1 MTERRNRQG
10 FATRAIHAGQAPDP
24 ATGAIMTPIY
34 ASSTYVQGSPGVH
47 RGYDYS
53 RTANPT
59 RRAFEDCMADLESGS
74 RGYAFASG
82 MAAAGTVLEMLDAGD
97 HVVAMDDLYGGS
109 YRLFERVRRRSAGLD
124 FSFVDLSQEGA
135 LEAAIT
141 PRTRMVWVESPT
153 NPLLKL
159 ADLEAIATVARRHG
173 IVSVCDN
180 TFASPWVQRPLE
192 LGFDLVLH
200 SVTKYLN
207 GHSDVVAGIV
217 VTAPDAE
224 REEQLAFLQ
233 NSVGGIL
240 SPFDAFLAL
249 RGLKTLALR
258 MQRHCDSALTVATYL
273 ERHPRVRRVIYPGL
287 ESHPQHALARR
298 QMNGGGGMVTAIL
311 TGGLDEARRFLER
324 CELFSLAE
332 SLGGVESLIEHPA
345 IMTHAS
351 LPPEVRAGLGID
363 DSLVRLS
370 VGVEDVDDL
379 IAELQQ
385 ALG

>member
-1 MTERRNRQG
+1 
-10 FATRAIHAGQAPDP
+10 
-24 ATGAIMTPIY
+24 MTPIY
-34 ASSTYVQGSPGVH
+34 ASSTYVQESPGVDK
-47 RGYDYS
+47 GFDYS

-59 RRAFEDCMADLESGS
+59 RRAFEDCMADLESGT

-82 MAAAGTVLEMLDAGD
+82 MAAASTVLELLTSGD

-109 YRLFERVRRRSAGLD
+109 YRLFEQVRRRSAGLD
-124 FSFVDLSQEGA
+124 FTFTDLRDGAA
-135 LEAAIT
+135 LEAAMK
-141 PRTRMVWVESPT
+141 PNTRMVWVESPT

-159 ADLEAIATVARRHG
+159 ADLASIAETAARHG
-173 IVSVCDN
+173 ILSVCDN

-207 GHSDVVAGIV
+207 GHSDVVAGV
-217 VTAPDAE
+217 VITAGDAE
-224 REEQLAFLQ
+224 REQQLAFLQ

-249 RGLKTLALR
+249 RGLKTLAVR
-258 MQRHCDSALTVATYL
+258 MQRHSENALAVAQHL
-273 ERHPRVRRVIYPGL
+273 EAHPKVARVLYPGL
-287 ESHPQHALARR
+287 ESHPQHALAAR
-298 QMNGGGGMVTAIL
+298 QMRSGGGMVTAIL
-311 TGGLDEARRFLER
+311 KGGLADARRFLER

-351 LPPEVRAGLGID
+351 IPAETRAQLGIGD
-363 DSLVRLS
+363 GLVRLS
-370 VGVEDVDDL
+370 VGVEDADDL
-379 IAELQQ
+379 IADLAQ